1 MKRVTRLFF
10 SVLVFSSFIACKND
24 KKETIKVE
32 DEIIKE
38 APQKVQQV
46 KKELTVEEKER
57 LNSVMSKLMVTGETK
72 NYASALVT
80 TGLTEMLSKNEGPY
94 TIFAP
99 SNAAFDSIPAEKKKN
114 LLNVKNKEALST
126 LLKNHM
132 VEGDIASS
140 ALLQKGKG
148 GLNTLKTLGG
158 KTLTV
163 VKSGMD
169 IMIEDENGNKALVG
183 KSDING
189 SNGVV
194 HVLDKVLFVD

>member
-1 MKRVTRLFF
+1 MKRVTQLFF

-24 KKETIKVE
+24 KKEIIKVE

-132 VEGDIASS
+132 VEGDVASS

-148 GLNTLKTLGG
+148 GSNTLKTLGG

>member
-1 MKRVTRLFF
+1 MKRVTQLFF

-148 GLNTLKTLGG
+148 GSNTLKTLGG

>member
-1 MKRVTRLFF
+1 MKRVTQLFF
-10 SVLVFSSFIACKND
+10 SVLVFSSFFACKND

-132 VEGDIASS
+132 VEGDVASS

-148 GLNTLKTLGG
+148 GSNTLKTLGG

>member
-1 MKRVTRLFF
+1 
-10 SVLVFSSFIACKND
+10 
-24 KKETIKVE
+24 
-32 DEIIKE
+32 
-38 APQKVQQV
+38 
-46 KKELTVEEKER
+46 
-57 LNSVMSKLMVTGETK
+57 
-72 NYASALVT
+72 
-80 TGLTEMLSKNEGPY
+80 
-94 TIFAP
+94 
-99 SNAAFDSIPAEKKKN
+99 
-114 LLNVKNKEALST
+114 
-126 LLKNHM
+126 M

-148 GLNTLKTLGG
+148 GSNTLKTLGG

>member
-1 MKRVTRLFF
+1 MKRVTQLFF

-132 VEGDIASS
+132 VEGDVASS

-148 GLNTLKTLGG
+148 GSNTLKTLGG